1 MRRRRTRCLW
11 IRSGLHISRGCLL
24 FAHPIMG
31 SGMRDSLSKV
41 LQLIGWDGIMIKRKK
56 YKPASHEHDSNLVIS

>member
-1 MRRRRTRCLW
+1 
-11 IRSGLHISRGCLL
+11 
-24 FAHPIMG
+24 MG

-41 LQLIGWDGIMIKRKK
+41 LQLIVWDGIMMKRKK